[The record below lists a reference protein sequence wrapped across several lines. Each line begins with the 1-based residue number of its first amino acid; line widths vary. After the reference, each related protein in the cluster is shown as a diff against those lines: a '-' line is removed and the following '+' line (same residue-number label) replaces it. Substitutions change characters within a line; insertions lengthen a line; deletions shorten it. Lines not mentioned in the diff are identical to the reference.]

1 MEKTEHVQMLAY
13 KIRPIRQH
21 GRNTNPPSS
30 TSSQRK
36 PDTCEETQD
45 KVKHKY
51 LWSHILKMMRD
62 YLTKFFSY

>member
-1 MEKTEHVQMLAY
+1 MEKTEHVQTLAY
-13 KIRPIRQH
+13 KTRPIRQH

-36 PDTCEETQD
+36 PNTCEETQD

-51 LWSHILKMMRD
+51 LWSHIL
-62 YLTKFFSY
+62 